1 MRDGCGPSASRRALA
16 FAALLAVVT
25 ACSGGSAPTV
35 PAVEDISEPMPALAG
50 QVLTGGTLARN
61 DYAGRVTVVNFWA
74 TTCAPCV
81 REMPLLSSLHDEQDG
96 AFVVGVNY
104 REGEAIAR
112 EFARELD
119 VAYPSVRDADG
130 SLAHRF
136 GVPFLPTT
144 FVIDGDGQM
153 RFKVMGEIDAETLE
167 RLVDDVRTA

>member
-1 MRDGCGPSASRRALA
+1 MRGGRCPSASRRALA
-16 FAALLAVVT
+16 FAAFLAVVT

-35 PAVEDISEPMPALAG
+35 PAVEDISEPMPALGG

-81 REMPLLSSLHDEQDG
+81 REMPLLSSFHDGPDG

-104 REGEAIAR
+104 REGAVIAR
-112 EFARELD
+112 EFARELN

-130 SLAHRF
+130 GLAHRF

-153 RFKVMGEIDAETLE
+153 RFRVTGEIDAETLE

>member
-1 MRDGCGPSASRRALA
+1 MREGDGTSASRRALA
-16 FAALLAVVT
+16 FAAILVVV
-25 ACSGGSAPTV
+25 ASCSGGSAPTA
-35 PAVEDISEPMPALAG
+35 PAVEGISEPMPALAG
-50 QVLTGGTLARN
+50 QVLTGGTLAPKE
-61 DYAGRVTVVNFWA
+61 YAGRVTVVNFWA

-81 REMPLLSSLHDEQDG
+81 REMPLLSSLHDRADG

-104 REGEAIAR
+104 REGATIAR

-144 FVIDGDGQM
+144 FVVDGDGRM
-153 RFKVMGEIDAETLE
+153 RFRVLGEVDAETLE
-167 RLVDDVRTA
+167 MLVDDVRRA

>member
-1 MRDGCGPSASRRALA
+1 MRDGGGPSASRRALA

-35 PAVEDISEPMPALAG
+35 PAVEDISEPMPALTG

-61 DYAGRVTVVNFWA
+61 DYAGRVTIVNFWA
-74 TTCAPCV
+74 TTCTPCV
-81 REMPLLSSLHDEQDG
+81 REMPLLSSFHDGPDG

-104 REGEAIAR
+104 REGAAIAR
-112 EFARELD
+112 EFVRDLD
-119 VAYPSVRDADG
+119 VAYPSVRDEDG

-136 GVPFLPTT
+136 DVPFLPTT

-153 RFKVMGEIDAETLE
+153 RFKVMGEIDGGTLE
-167 RLVDDVRTA
+167 RLVDDARTA

>member
-1 MRDGCGPSASRRALA
+1 MRDGGGPSTSRRALA

-25 ACSGGSAPTV
+25 ACSGGSPTI

-81 REMPLLSSLHDEQDG
+81 REMPLLSSFHGGPDG

-104 REGEAIAR
+104 REGAAIAR

-144 FVIDGDGQM
+144 FVVDGDGQM
-153 RFKVMGEIDAETLE
+153 RFKVMGEVDAETLE
-167 RLVDDVRTA
+167 RLVADVRTA

>member
-1 MRDGCGPSASRRALA
+1 MSK
-16 FAALLAVVT
+16 
-25 ACSGGSAPTV
+25 
-35 PAVEDISEPMPALAG
+35 PMPALAG
-50 QVLTGGTLARN
+50 PVLTGGTLAPN

-81 REMPLLSSLHDEQDG
+81 REMPLLSSLHDGPDG

-104 REGEAIAR
+104 REGAAIAR

-153 RFKVMGEIDAETLE
+153 RFKVVGEIDAETLE

>member
-1 MRDGCGPSASRRALA
+1 MRDGGGPSTSRRALA

-35 PAVEDISEPMPALAG
+35 PAVDDISEPMPALAG

-81 REMPLLSSLHDEQDG
+81 REMPLLSSFHDGPDD

-104 REGEAIAR
+104 REGAAIAR

-144 FVIDGDGQM
+144 FVVDGDGQM
-153 RFKVMGEIDAETLE
+153 RFKVMGEVDAETLE

>member
-1 MRDGCGPSASRRALA
+1 MRDGGGPSASRRALA
-16 FAALLAVVT
+16 FAALVAVVT

-35 PAVEDISEPMPALAG
+35 PAVEDISGPMPALAG

-61 DYAGRVTVVNFWA
+61 HYAGRVTVVNFWA

-81 REMPLLSSLHDEQDG
+81 REMPLLSSLHDGPDG

-104 REGEAIAR
+104 REGAAIAR
-112 EFARELD
+112 EFARDLD

-130 SLAHRF
+130 SLAYRF
-136 GVPFLPTT
+136 DVPFLPTT

-167 RLVDDVRTA
+167 RLVDDVRKA

>member
-1 MRDGCGPSASRRALA
+1 MRDGGGPSASRRALA
-16 FAALLAVVT
+16 FAAFLAVVT

-35 PAVEDISEPMPALAG
+35 PAVEDISEPMPALVG
-50 QVLTGGTLARN
+50 QVLTGGTLSPN

-81 REMPLLSSLHDEQDG
+81 REMPLLSSFHDGPDG

-104 REGEAIAR
+104 REGAAIAR

-130 SLAHRF
+130 SLAYRF

-144 FVIDGDGQM
+144 FVIDGAGQM
-153 RFKVMGEIDAETLE
+153 RFKVVGEIDAETLE
-167 RLVDDVRTA
+167 RLVGDLRMA

>member
-1 MRDGCGPSASRRALA
+1 MRDGGGPSASRRALT

-25 ACSGGSAPTV
+25 ACSGDSAPTV
-35 PAVEDISEPMPALAG
+35 PAVEDISEPMPVLAG

-144 FVIDGDGQM
+144 FVVDGDGQM
-153 RFKVMGEIDAETLE
+153 RFKVMGEIDRETLE